1 MGCSCSV
8 FCLCTPIARESRKFG
23 TTAPQR
29 PPLDRMPT
37 KTRANSDYRTCSE
50 FRETQKAAPVACE
63 PFSLHNKLQEN
74 HQTQEITTVA
84 HPVSFRRAVS
94 STAAELRLQT
104 FWHRSIPRSRSSRAD
119 AFVTL
124 LRAPPYT
131 EYPILRSPRVGFGQ
145 PQLEMA
151 GSDGET
157 SFDTWLVA
165 KLDALGLDAE
175 VCSSSFLP
183 HTHLKFCNHLNHPAA
198 QTKQDARRQVDL
210 PPILSCHVGYF
221 DSFRLCHRSVSSR
234 LSGGTTTTYALRQS
248 VIILATY
255 F

>member
-1 MGCSCSV
+1 MNHASLALQLPRDLRSIV
-8 FCLCTPIARESRKFG
+8 CLPRQERTA
-23 TTAPQR
+23 TTALVQSSEKRRR
-29 PPLDRMPT
+29 PHLLL
-37 KTRANSDYRTCSE
+37 ANLI
-50 FRETQKAAPVACE
+50 
-63 PFSLHNKLQEN
+63 SLHNKLQEN